1 MRLWKH
7 GVVGKS
13 VASSVPVQVRLAA
26 PMVCKFSNFK
36 TYGKRRKQQFFLQ
49 EMLREPC
56 VAGSNPAPLINEW
69 VAQSVE
75 QRIKA
80 SCIFAGC

>member
-1 MRLWKH
+1 MEK
-7 GVVGKS
+7 
-13 VASSVPVQVRLAA
+13 
-26 PMVCKFSNFK
+26 K
-36 TYGKRRKQQFFLQ
+36 TQTAIFLQ

-56 VAGSNPAPLINEW
+56 VAGSNPAPLTSEW

-75 QRIKA
+75 QRIEA

>member
-1 MRLWKH
+1 ME
-7 GVVGKS
+7 
-13 VASSVPVQVRLAA
+13 
-26 PMVCKFSNFK
+26 
-36 TYGKRRKQQFFLQ
+36 KRRKQQFFLQ

-69 VAQSVE
+69 VAQLVE